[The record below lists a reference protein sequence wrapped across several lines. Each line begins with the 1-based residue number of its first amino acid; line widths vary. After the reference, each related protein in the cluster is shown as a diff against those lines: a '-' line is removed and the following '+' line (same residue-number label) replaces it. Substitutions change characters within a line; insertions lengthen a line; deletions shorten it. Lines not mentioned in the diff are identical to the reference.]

1 MADCLVGAGGWAYYR
16 IPGLHPLVAYSQAFN
31 FVEVN
36 STFYQLP
43 TLREAA
49 RWRGLVPRDF
59 HFAVRAHRNITHK
72 HKLQPTEEAIQ
83 TLQSMKQI
91 CDALKA
97 DVLHLQS
104 PPSFK
109 LTKTSIAGIG
119 SLLASAD
126 LGKVRIALELRG
138 IDTNSLPKN
147 LTRLMQDN
155 NVVHCVDLSKGEE
168 PAYQS
173 DMLYSRLFGRGQHNV
188 YQPTDDELAEIDK
201 KATTAKAEKITM
213 SFHFVRMYKDAAR
226 MKIYQQTGK
235 FPQVTDST
243 GLASLKEV
251 LAEDAVFPSTKAQLV
266 DSQGWKLYDA
276 TEDQRLHTSVTLHK
290 LPDRTYDNVS
300 DVIDALC
307 STAG

>member
-1 MADCLVGAGGWAYYR
+1 MADYLVGAGGWAYYQ

-43 TLREAA
+43 TLREAT
-49 RWRGLVPRDF
+49 RWRELVPPDF
-59 HFAVRAHRNITHK
+59 HFAVRAHRTITHK
-72 HKLQPTEEAIQ
+72 HKLQPTEEALE
-83 TLQSMKQI
+83 TLEKMKQI

-119 SLLASAD
+119 SLLASANP
-126 LGKVRIALELRG
+126 KQTRIALELRG
-138 IDTNSLPKN
+138 ADNKKLPSD
-147 LTRLMQDN
+147 LISTMQDN
-155 NVVHCVDLSKGEE
+155 NVVHCVDLSKDQT

-173 DMLYSRLFGRGQHNV
+173 DMLYSRLFGKGQHNV
-188 YQPTDDELAEIDK
+188 YQPTDDELADIDK
-201 KATTAKAEKITM
+201 KATAIKAEKITM

-226 MKIYQQTGK
+226 MKIYKQTGK
-235 FPQVTDST
+235 FSQITDST
-243 GLASLKEV
+243 GLASLEEV
-251 LAEDAVFPSTKAQLV
+251 LSEDAAFPTTKQQLI

-276 TEDQRLHTSVTLHK
+276 TENQRLHTSVTLRK
-290 LPDRTYDNVS
+290 LPDRTYNDTS
-300 DVIDALC
+300 DVIDALR
-307 STAG
+307 SMAG

>member
-1 MADCLVGAGGWAYYR
+1 VADYLVGAGGWAYYQ

-43 TLREAA
+43 TLREAT
-49 RWRGLVPRDF
+49 RWRELVPPDF
-59 HFAVRAHRNITHK
+59 HFAVRAHRTITHK
-72 HKLQPTEEAIQ
+72 HKLQPTEEALE
-83 TLQSMKQI
+83 TLEKMKQI

-119 SLLASAD
+119 SLLASANP
-126 LGKVRIALELRG
+126 KQTRIALELRG
-138 IDTNSLPKN
+138 ADNKKLPSD
-147 LTRLMQDN
+147 LISTMQDN
-155 NVVHCVDLSKGEE
+155 NVVHCVDLSKDQT

-173 DMLYSRLFGRGQHNV
+173 DMLYSRLFGKGQHNV
-188 YQPTDDELAEIDK
+188 YQPTDDELADIDK
-201 KATTAKAEKITM
+201 KATAIKAEKITM

-226 MKIYQQTGK
+226 MKIYKQTGK
-235 FPQVTDST
+235 FSQITDST
-243 GLASLKEV
+243 GLASLEEV
-251 LAEDAVFPSTKAQLV
+251 LSEDAAFPTTKQQLI

-276 TEDQRLHTSVTLHK
+276 TENQRLHTSVTLRK
-290 LPDRTYDNVS
+290 LPDRTYNDTS
-300 DVIDALC
+300 DVIDALR
-307 STAG
+307 SMAG